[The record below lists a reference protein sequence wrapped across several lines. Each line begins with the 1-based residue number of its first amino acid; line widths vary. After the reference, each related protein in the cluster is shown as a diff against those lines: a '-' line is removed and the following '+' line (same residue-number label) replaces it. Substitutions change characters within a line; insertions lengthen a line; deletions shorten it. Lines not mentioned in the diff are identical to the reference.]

1 MILHR
6 VVYLLLYNISLI
18 VEIARGARRNDDRRT
33 NGNDR

>member
-1 MILHR
+1 MI
-6 VVYLLLYNISLI
+6 LLYNVFTAFLYSLI